1 MKKIIACIA
10 VAAAVLSGCS
20 KESNTTVAAA
30 DESGILEF
38 TGIVPDTRTYL
49 GGNHG
54 SDRDVLWS
62 AGDKLTIWSDVKT
75 PLTYVLTA
83 GADSTEGTF
92 TYTPTVA
99 APSGITGSEIYAIYP
114 QSPKTSV
121 SGNEAYIELPSVQTC
136 TKVANFDQNYNPMAA
151 IAKDNV
157 SKLTF
162 QNLCSIIVIKVT
174 PDQDLT
180 ISKIVLDSES
190 TSLCG
195 SATVSFAGTT
205 PTMTVAAG
213 QNTLTI
219 NTNSIG
225 KLNANQEY
233 IFYAV
238 VPAGEYNDL
247 GIKIFTDKAEE
258 RGAYSLY
265 KVRTATMN
273 LKAGEVTAIG
283 ATFGLNTIPLHQY
296 KIGEKYPFGE
306 NKEAE
311 GIVFALDNEDGTSGR
326 IVALQD
332 CSTDGNETYKFTETP
347 TAVTIGSTDQ
357 NNGLTNQ
364 NSIPAS
370 ELSNYPA
377 FAACAAL
384 TTGGLTWYL
393 PAVNE
398 LRAISSNYG
407 TLEATWRTITSAGED
422 QYMLDGNYYSSTVSG
437 TRPATKKVYVYA
449 AEADEFTNSLIK
461 EVNSGNHRVRAV
473 AQFVEKK

>member
-1 MKKIIACIA
+1 MKKIIAYIA

-20 KESNTTVAAA
+20 KESNANVAAA
-30 DESGILEF
+30 DENGILEF

-54 SDRDVLWS
+54 GERDVLWS

-75 PLTYVLTA
+75 PLTYVLTD
-83 GADSTEGTF
+83 GADTTEGTF

-99 APSGITGSEIYAIYP
+99 APYGITGSEIYAIYP

-121 SGNEAYIELPSVQTC
+121 SGNEAYIELPSVQIC
-136 TKVANFDQNYNPMAA
+136 TKEANFDQNYNPMAA
-151 IAKDNV
+151 IVKDNV

-162 QNLCSIIVIKVT
+162 QNLCSIIVIKVI

-219 NTNSIG
+219 NTNSVG

-238 VPAGEYNDL
+238 VPAGKYDDL

-265 KVRTATMN
+265 KVRTSTMN

-296 KIGEKYPFGE
+296 EIGEKYPFGE
-306 NKEAE
+306 NKEAV
-311 GIVFALDNEDGTSGR
+311 GIVFALDNAEGTDGR
-326 IVALQD
+326 IVALKD
-332 CSTDGNETYKFTETP
+332 CSTDGSDTYKFTETP

-364 NSIPAS
+364 NSIPEAA
-370 ELSNYPA
+370 LSNYPA

-384 TTGGLTWYL
+384 TTGGLKWYL

-398 LRAISSNYG
+398 LRAISSHYG
-407 TLEATWRTITSAGED
+407 TLETTWRTITNASDEE
-422 QYMLDGNYYSSTVSG
+422 YMLDGNYYTSTVSG
-437 TRPATKKVYVYA
+437 TRPNTKKVYVYA
-449 AEADEFTNSLIK
+449 AEIDEFTNSLIK
-461 EVNSGNHRVRAV
+461 EVNDGDYHVRAV
-473 AQFVEKK
+473 AKFTSK